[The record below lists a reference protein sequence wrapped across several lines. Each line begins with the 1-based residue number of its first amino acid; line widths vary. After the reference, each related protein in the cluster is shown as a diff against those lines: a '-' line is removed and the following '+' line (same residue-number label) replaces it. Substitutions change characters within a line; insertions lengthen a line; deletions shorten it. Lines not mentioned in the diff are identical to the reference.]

1 MSEML
6 PLLFATLC
14 IQLLLTV
21 SYDSARF
28 WSNRM
33 KLVGLGVCSLSLL
46 ALLVPAQAQSP
57 ESYRGLLT
65 ARVRA
70 DKLHTPEH
78 LHAYV
83 QNGRLTL
90 GLRDAVLLT
99 LENNSNIQIE
109 ETQIESQKFALLG
122 AFQPFDPVF
131 QSSLNVNRYSYPVY
145 SQLQGVGESSSS
157 TLNTLSQT
165 GQFTYTQTF
174 TPGTNIAATISS
186 GKSATNSS
194 YNYFN
199 PYFSSTLNIQ
209 ITQPLLR
216 NAGRFANTAPL
227 LIARRELQQSR
238 ASFEAE
244 VNDAILQVV
253 SQYWNAVQAR
263 GALDVEQKSLKL
275 AEVSFE
281 RDKRALELGALPPLD
296 IYRSQSEVAARKVQV
311 IQATYALAQAEEDLR
326 ITIGADQDPQYRS
339 LELSL
344 TEPPQP
350 VGELEGID
358 AGSAL
363 AQALSQRPE
372 IEVVSDSLANDE
384 TSIRLAHNQL
394 LPNLSFSGFYQSSGL
409 GGNQYDLISGKL
421 VSPGGLGSS
430 FNQLFGFG
438 YPGYGGNLTLNLP
451 LRNRAA
457 KAGLGNALV
466 SRTRDLYTGRQV
478 REQLIREVNNAVHQL
493 EEAKLALAAGT
504 ASFDLAKK
512 SLASDQRKYE
522 LGAETNFFVLDSQTK
537 LAQAE
542 LVLLQTQIDYQIALA
557 SVGHATGNLF
567 SPYQVK
573 IAELSK

>member
-1 MSEML
+1 
-6 PLLFATLC
+6 
-14 IQLLLTV
+14 
-21 SYDSARF
+21 
-28 WSNRM
+28 M
-33 KLVGLGVCSLSLL
+33 KLVGLGICSLSLL
-46 ALLVPAQAQSP
+46 ALLVPAQAQNP

-65 ARVRA
+65 ARVRT
-70 DKLHTPEH
+70 DKLRTPEH

-83 QNGRLTL
+83 QNTKLTL
-90 GLRDAVLLT
+90 SLRDAVLLT

-109 ETQIESQKFALLG
+109 ETQIESQKFTLLS
-122 AFQPFDPVF
+122 AFEPFDPVL
-131 QSSLNVNRYSYPVY
+131 QSSLNINRYSSPVY
-145 SQLQGVGESSSS
+145 SQLQGVGESNNS

-165 GQFTYTQTF
+165 GQVSYTETF
-174 TPGTNIAATISS
+174 TPGTNIAATVSS
-186 GKSATNSS
+186 SKSATNSS

-199 PYFSSTLNIQ
+199 PYFSSTLNFQ

-216 NAGRFANTAPL
+216 GAGRFANTAPL
-227 LIARRELQQSR
+227 IIARRTLQQSR
-238 ASFEAE
+238 ASFEEE

-253 SQYWNAVQAR
+253 DQYWNAVQAR
-263 GALDVEQKSLKL
+263 GALEVQQKSLKL

-311 IQATYALAQAEEDLR
+311 IQSAYTLAQAEEDLR

-339 LELSL
+339 MELNL

-350 VGELEGID
+350 AGELQSTD
-358 AGSAL
+358 AESAL
-363 AQALSQRPE
+363 AQALNQRPE
-372 IEVVSDSLANDE
+372 IEVVADSLANDE

-394 LPNLSFSGFYQSSGL
+394 LPNLSFTGFYQSSGL
-409 GGNQYDLISGKL
+409 GGNQYNLNNGKL
-421 VSPGGLGSS
+421 ISPGGFGSS

-438 YPGYGGNLTLNLP
+438 YPGYGGTLTLNLP

-457 KAGLGNALV
+457 KASLGSALV
-466 SRTRDLYTGRQV
+466 SRTHDLYTERQV
-478 REQLIREVNNAVHQL
+478 HEQLIREVNNAMHQL
-493 EEAKLALAAGT
+493 EEAKLALTAGT
-504 ASFDLAKK
+504 VSFDLAQK

-542 LVLLQTQIDYQIALA
+542 LVLLQTQINYQLALA
-557 SVGHATGNLF
+557 SVGHATGDLF
-567 SPYQVK
+567 SPYRVK

>member
-1 MSEML
+1 
-6 PLLFATLC
+6 
-14 IQLLLTV
+14 
-21 SYDSARF
+21 
-28 WSNRM
+28 
-33 KLVGLGVCSLSLL
+33 
-46 ALLVPAQAQSP
+46 
-57 ESYRGLLT
+57 
-65 ARVRA
+65 
-70 DKLHTPEH
+70 
-78 LHAYV
+78 
-83 QNGRLTL
+83 
-90 GLRDAVLLT
+90 VLLT

-109 ETQIESQKFALLG
+109 EMQIESQKFTLLG
-122 AFQPFDPVF
+122 AFQPFDPVL
-131 QSSLNVNRYSYPVY
+131 QSSLNVNRYSSPVY

-165 GQFTYTQTF
+165 GQFSYTQTF
-174 TPGTNIAATISS
+174 TPGTNIAASISS

-199 PYFSSTLNIQ
+199 PYFSSTLNLQ

-227 LIARRELQQSR
+227 LIARRQLQQSR

-311 IQATYALAQAEEDLR
+311 IQAVYALAQAEEDLR

-339 LELSL
+339 QELNL

-350 VGELEGID
+350 AGELEGID

-394 LPNLSFSGFYQSSGL
+394 LPNLSFTGFYQSSGL
-409 GGNQYDLISGKL
+409 GGNQYDLMSGKL
-421 VSPGGLGSS
+421 ISPGGLGSS

-438 YPGYGGNLTLNLP
+438 YPGYGGTLALNLP

-542 LVLLQTQIDYQIALA
+542 LVLLQTQIDYQVALA
-557 SVGHATGNLF
+557 AVGHATGNLF
-567 SPYQVK
+567 LPYRVK